1 MKNAN
6 LESKIVHAAW
16 SSVAAINKQILLQ
29 LNDSELIQQIIKQV
43 DRTSV
48 LSSEDRQSLV
58 NYIGSKVMLIRDI
71 AAS

>member
-1 MKNAN
+1 MKDAN

-16 SSVAAINKQILLQ
+16 SSVEAINKQILLQ
-29 LNDSELIQQIIKQV
+29 LNDSELIQQVIRQV
-43 DRTSV
+43 DQTSV
-48 LSSEDRQSLV
+48 LSSEDRQSLI

>member
-16 SSVAAINKQILLQ
+16 SSVEAINKQILLQ
-29 LNDSELIQQIIKQV
+29 LNDSELIQQVIRQV
-43 DRTSV
+43 DQTSV
-48 LSSEDRQSLV
+48 LSSEDRQSLI